1 MQKEMFKEIN
11 YIFMH
16 AFNDYVSG
24 DSAVNPG
31 TFAMDYFIQYAYV
44 LINNQV
50 PIDRSVTSVKA
61 IFDGEMMVI
70 LENIYENYSGLTVRQ
85 SNDIEFIM
93 EQYSNGEKIR
103 ALPGDKTDYKNGE
116 KLSRWGRLD
125 LNDDNTYGV
134 EFEVQKR
141 NYAKIT
147 CASAANI
154 VCEGNVIL
162 DVVEQPR

>member
-1 MQKEMFKEIN
+1 
-11 YIFMH
+11 
-16 AFNDYVSG
+16 
-24 DSAVNPG
+24 
-31 TFAMDYFIQYAYV
+31 
-44 LINNQV
+44 
-50 PIDRSVTSVKA
+50 
-61 IFDGEMMVI
+61 MVI